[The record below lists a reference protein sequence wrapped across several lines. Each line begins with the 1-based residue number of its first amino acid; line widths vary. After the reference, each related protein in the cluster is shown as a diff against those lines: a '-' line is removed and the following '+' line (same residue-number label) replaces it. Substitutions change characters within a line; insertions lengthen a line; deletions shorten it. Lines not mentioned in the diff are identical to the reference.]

1 MIGGNIKK
9 EVLKRENRYRFY
21 NENNKLIKEEFYYKD
36 IDTGVERSQP
46 YFVNFITYDEKNNS
60 YEESTYYAKN
70 KGRKLRSIFKKNGVY
85 HNDNGPAMI
94 CYGAESEN
102 FKLFCKYYKDGFI
115 YRDLGPYSF
124 KIMRE
129 KVKELGLEYTPR
141 QYLFQIVAFAGL
153 AGGISYLYFYNLLIS
168 IVYAIIAVSF
178 IPYIT
183 YLRCKRQY
191 SEYIF
196 EQVQVYC
203 TNTIMEFATT
213 QAFVKSLEGVV
224 ASGILEEPIL
234 SDVKTM
240 IALSYEKGDVYDS
253 IKYMD
258 TKYPYYMVKN
268 MHQLFLQVT
277 KEGAKDTQETF
288 ENMLSD
294 IDILVEGVYRDR
306 TDRANF
312 HKQFLTFGVALYGLI
327 ALIQILISQETYI
340 AMLDNIIVRLLVHG
354 IVIINSCFLL
364 AGEKYYNEN
373 VGAE

>member
-1 MIGGNIKK
+1 MEIILIGLIIVFIVSYRTKK
-9 EVLKRENRYRFY
+9 GESV
-21 NENNKLIKEEFYYKD
+21 YKF
-36 IDTGVERSQP
+36 ISEQA
-46 YFVNFITYDEKNNS
+46 VNTY
-60 YEESTYYAKN
+60 
-70 KGRKLRSIFKKNGVY
+70 KK
-85 HNDNGPAMI
+85 I
-94 CYGAESEN
+94 E
-102 FKLFCKYYKDGFI
+102 
-115 YRDLGPYSF
+115 PYSF

-168 IVYAIIAVSF
+168 IVYAIISVSF

-203 TNTIMEFATT
+203 TNTIMEFSTT

-224 ASGILEEPIL
+224 ESGILEEPLL

-306 TDRANF
+306 SDRALF

>member
-1 MIGGNIKK
+1 MEIILIGLIVIFIVSYRTKQGESVYKFISQQAVNTYKK
-9 EVLKRENRYRFY
+9 LE
-21 NENNKLIKEEFYYKD
+21 
-36 IDTGVERSQP
+36 
-46 YFVNFITYDEKNNS
+46 
-60 YEESTYYAKN
+60 
-70 KGRKLRSIFKKNGVY
+70 
-85 HNDNGPAMI
+85 
-94 CYGAESEN
+94 
-102 FKLFCKYYKDGFI
+102 
-115 YRDLGPYSF
+115 PYSF

-141 QYLFQIVAFAGL
+141 QYLFQIIAFAGL
-153 AGGISYLYFYNLLIS
+153 AGGISYLYFYNIIIS
-168 IVYAIIAVSF
+168 LVYIIIAVSF

-203 TNTIMEFATT
+203 TNTIMEFSTT

-224 ASGILEEPIL
+224 ASGVLEEPLL

-288 ENMLSD
+288 ENMLTD
-294 IDILVEGVYRDR
+294 IDVLVE
-306 TDRANF
+306 
-312 HKQFLTFGVALYGLI
+312 
-327 ALIQILISQETYI
+327 
-340 AMLDNIIVRLLVHG
+340 
-354 IVIINSCFLL
+354 
-364 AGEKYYNEN
+364 
-373 VGAE
+373 

>member
-1 MIGGNIKK
+1 MEIVLIGIIILFIVSYRTKRGESVYKFISSQAINTYKK
-9 EVLKRENRYRFY
+9 IE
-21 NENNKLIKEEFYYKD
+21 
-36 IDTGVERSQP
+36 
-46 YFVNFITYDEKNNS
+46 
-60 YEESTYYAKN
+60 
-70 KGRKLRSIFKKNGVY
+70 
-85 HNDNGPAMI
+85 
-94 CYGAESEN
+94 
-102 FKLFCKYYKDGFI
+102 
-115 YRDLGPYSF
+115 PYSF
-124 KIMRE
+124 KVMRE

-141 QYLFQIVAFAGL
+141 QYLFQIAAFAGL
-153 AGGISYLYFYNLLIS
+153 SGGISYLYFYNLAIT
-168 IVYAIIAVSF
+168 IVYMVLAVSV

-203 TNTIMEFATT
+203 TNTIMEFSTT

-224 ASGILEEPIL
+224 ASGVLEEPLL

-288 ENMLSD
+288 ENMLTD
-294 IDILVEGVYRDR
+294 IDVLVEGVYRDR
-306 TDRANF
+306 SDRAAF
-312 HKQFLTFGVALYGLI
+312 HKQFITFGVSLYGMI
-327 ALIQILISQETYI
+327 ALIQLLIGQETYI
-340 AMLDNIIVRLLVHG
+340 AMVDKLFIRIFIHIIVLV
-354 IVIINSCFLL
+354 NSWFLL
-364 AGEKYYNEN
+364 SGEKYYNEN